1 MSVVFEWGGPGGS
14 DGKESA
20 CSAEDL
26 GAIRGLGRSSREEN
40 GNTLQCSC
48 LDNPMDGEAW
58 QATVHG
64 ITKSQTRLND

>member
-1 MSVVFEWGGPGGS
+1 MPQVISQMMLINCSAIVWNKMNVIFEWGFPGGL

-40 GNTLQCSC
+40 GNAL
-48 LDNPMDGEAW
+48 
-58 QATVHG
+58 
-64 ITKSQTRLND
+64 